1 MAKKRDPI
9 RDERI
14 RRFEQIMGGQSTP
27 EDRIRIVEGNRA
39 YDAQKKREAT
49 EAQERFESIRAAE
62 KRETE
67 KAKDQR
73 LAETKAAQKAKQEF
87 QKDKRNKAKAAARS
101 VVDRARTARNKKGA
115 RRRPVS
121 LQEAIS
127 QAAEIRQRSQ
137 ERADAKAK
145 EASKTQIVDA
155 TYDASGKIDTSG
167 LEDNTIVRTSEG
179 TFKKYNTETGGLTDV
194 AFDPITDQF
203 GLPEQPKAGAF
214 DTEDFTRNQLTELR
228 KLGQTDAR
236 FADMFSDFQS
246 RQLEIMRDPNL
257 RPEER
262 QAALQSLNDEIGET
276 YSMTAGY
283 RRDLIAAENMNRQE
297 QARIEQAQAQE
308 AQRDKV
314 ALIRREMREARRL
327 ETQKRRESDVNAD
340 SALYNT
346 MQSDYSSMVSAMQAQ
361 NADGL
366 SPQAIPTFEEF
377 RTNRL
382 RQHSEDRMHI
392 RQLRA
397 FDDEIIS
404 LQSETAV
411 LDEEYDDLDQFR
423 NRLERQGVPMLQ
435 ALEIAAKEAER
446 IDGRRNMINLRI
458 RTIDQKR
465 DDFLQGLQAIN
476 ARASFNERTAGLD
489 RRSMLNLNVRSISA
503 LADIDSGTF
512 NTLGRGTARNVGNR
526 DFALTTA
533 IKRMHKSYREG
544 GDGTF
549 ASDQVESAVREALFL
564 YKAAPQNLA
573 GERAIAKSNFAND
586 YNPIIPLLDEALTKA
601 GYSGQGPVPSG
612 VLDEASNLI
621 RLDIQKSL
629 LLEKADDSTRDREQ
643 AERIGEVRRAAEE
656 RKYKS
661 K

>member
-1 MAKKRDPI
+1 MSKRTDAG
-9 RDERI
+9 RKALE
-14 RRFEQIMGGQSTP
+14 E
-27 EDRIRIVEGNRA
+27 NR
-39 YDAQKKREAT
+39 KRT
-49 EAQERFESIRAAE
+49 EAAFKAAKQSEEDAAFRAS
-62 KRETE
+62 E
-67 KAKDQR
+67 KARLEAEAAADWAAKDAKRKRNTPQAKAQR
-73 LAETKAAQKAKQEF
+73 LAETKAAQEAKQKEAKKAF
-87 QKDKRNKAKAAARS
+87 EDRQAHRDYRRRQREMKRSGGMRK
-101 VVDRARTARNKKGA
+101 
-115 RRRPVS
+115 RPVS

-127 QAAEIRQRSQ
+127 QAADIRQRSQ

-155 TYDASGKIDTSG
+155 AYDASGKIDTSG
-167 LEDNTIVRTSEG
+167 LEDNTIVRTPQG

-194 AFDPITDQF
+194 AFDPISDQF

-257 RPEER
+257 RPQER
-262 QAALQSLNDEIGET
+262 QAALQSLSDEIGDT
-276 YSMTAGY
+276 YGMTAGY
-283 RRDLIAAENMNRQE
+283 RRDLVAAENMNQQE
-297 QARIEQAQAQE
+297 QARIEQAQAVE
-308 AQRDKV
+308 AQADKV
-314 ALIRREMREARRL
+314 ALIRREMRETRRV
-327 ETQKRRESDVNAD
+327 ETERRRQDDVNSD
-340 SALYNT
+340 SALYT
-346 MQSDYSSMVSAMQAQ
+346 SMQSDYASMVSAIQSQ
-361 NADGL
+361 NADGMN
-366 SPQAIPTFEEF
+366 PQPVPTFEEF

-392 RQLRA
+392 RQLRS

-404 LQSETAV
+404 LQSEVAV
-411 LDEEYDDLDQFR
+411 LDEEYDDLNQFR
-423 NRLERQGVPMLQ
+423 NRLERQGVPMVE
-435 ALEIAAKEAER
+435 ALGIAAQERER
-446 IDGRRNMINLRI
+446 IDNRKNLINLRI

-465 DDFLQGLQAIN
+465 EDFLQGLQAIN

-489 RRSMLNLNVRSISA
+489 RRAEFGLNVRSITA
-503 LADIDSGTF
+503 LTDIDGGTF
-512 NTLGRGTARNVGNR
+512 NTLGRGTAQSVGGG
-526 DFALTTA
+526 DFALTSS
-533 IKRMHKSYREG
+533 IKRMRKTIREG

-573 GERAIAKSNFAND
+573 GDRAIAKSNFAND

-601 GYSGQGPVPSG
+601 GYSGRGPVPSG
-612 VLDEASNLI
+612 VLNEASNLI

-629 LLEKADDSTRDREQ
+629 LLEKADDSARDRDQ